1 MTNLDS
7 IDKAQKYVLNTYN
20 RFPISLVKGEGTYVW
35 DADGKEYLDFVSGIA
50 VCALGHSNSVLIKAI
65 TEQAKQLWHVSNLYY
80 NEPQV
85 LLAEKLVSL
94 TGLGKVFF
102 CNSGAEA
109 NEAAIKLV
117 RKYFHR
123 HNEAG
128 RKEIISFNK
137 SFHGR
142 TMGAL
147 AATGQ
152 AKYQEGFAPMVA
164 GFAYANYN
172 DLASVEGLISDKIAA
187 IMVEPIQG
195 EGGINVAEL
204 GFLRGLRDI
213 CTREGIWLIFD
224 EVQTGVG
231 RTGKLWAYEHYG
243 FKPDIIT
250 MAKALGGGFPIGAMV
265 ACDEV
270 ASGFAPGDH
279 ATTYGGNPLA
289 CAVANAVLGMVG
301 EAKFL
306 DNVKA
311 RGDYLVQSLKDI
323 GDSRIKDIR
332 GQGLLIGVEFTREVN
347 DLIKLCVDK
356 GLLLV
361 GAGPKVVRFIPP
373 LNVNEIEINKAIA
386 IFKDALKA
394 WQTN

>member
-7 IDKAQKYVLNTYN
+7 IYKAENYVLSTYN
-20 RFPISLVKGEGTYVW
+20 RFPISLVKGEGSYVW
-35 DADGKEYLDFVSGIA
+35 DADGKEYVDFVSGIA
-50 VCALGHSNSVLIKAI
+50 VCALGHSNPSLVKAI
-65 TEQAKQLWHVSNLYY
+65 TEQAQQLWHISNLYY

-85 LLAEKLVSL
+85 LLAEKLISL

-117 RKYFHR
+117 RKYFYR

-128 RKEIISFNK
+128 RNEIISFNK

-152 AKYQEGFAPMVA
+152 AKYHEGFAPMVA
-164 GFAYANYN
+164 GFAYADYN
-172 DLASVEGLISDKIAA
+172 DLSSVEGLISDKIAA

-243 FKPDIIT
+243 LKPDIIT

-265 ACDEV
+265 VADKV

-289 CAVANAVLGMVG
+289 CAVASAVLDIVG
-301 EAKFL
+301 ETEFL
-306 DNVKA
+306 DKVKA

-323 GDSRIKDIR
+323 GDSRIRDIR
-332 GQGLLIGVEFTREVN
+332 GQGLLIGVEFSEEVG

-361 GAGPKVVRFIPP
+361 GAGPNVVRFIPP
-373 LNVNEIEINKAIA
+373 LNVKEVEINKAIA

-394 WQTN
+394 WQSN

>member
-7 IDKAQKYVLNTYN
+7 IYKAENYVLSTYN
-20 RFPISLVKGEGTYVW
+20 RFPISLVKGEGSYVW
-35 DADGKEYLDFVSGIA
+35 DADGKEYVDFVSGIA
-50 VCALGHSNSVLIKAI
+50 VCALGHSNPSLVKAI
-65 TEQAKQLWHVSNLYY
+65 TEQAQQLWHISNLYY

-85 LLAEKLVSL
+85 LLAEKLISL

-117 RKYFHR
+117 RKYFYR

-128 RKEIISFNK
+128 RNEIISFNK

-152 AKYQEGFAPMVA
+152 AKYHEGFAPMVA
-164 GFAYANYN
+164 GFAYADYN
-172 DLASVEGLISDKIAA
+172 DLSSVEKLISDKLCA
-187 IMVEPIQG
+187 IIVEPIQG
-195 EGGINVAEL
+195 EGGINLAEL
-204 GFLRGLRDI
+204 GFIRGLRDI

-243 FKPDIIT
+243 LKPDIIT

-265 ACDEV
+265 VADKV

-289 CAVANAVLGMVG
+289 CAVASAVLDIVG
-301 EAKFL
+301 ETEFL
-306 DNVKA
+306 DKVKA

-323 GDSRIKDIR
+323 GDSRIRDIR
-332 GQGLLIGVEFTREVN
+332 GQGLLIGVEFTEEVG

-361 GAGPKVVRFIPP
+361 GAGPNVVRFIPP
-373 LNVNEIEINKAIA
+373 LNVKEVEINKAIA

-394 WQTN
+394 WQSN

>member
-7 IDKAQKYVLNTYN
+7 IYKAENYVLSTYN
-20 RFPISLVKGEGTYVW
+20 RFPISLVKGEGSYVW
-35 DADGKEYLDFVSGIA
+35 DADGKEYVDFVSGIA
-50 VCALGHSNSVLIKAI
+50 VCALGHSNPSLVKAI
-65 TEQAKQLWHVSNLYY
+65 TEQAQQLWHISNLYY

-85 LLAEKLVSL
+85 LLAEKLISL

-117 RKYFHR
+117 RKYFYR

-128 RKEIISFNK
+128 RNEIISFNK

-152 AKYQEGFAPMVA
+152 AKYHEGFAPMVA
-164 GFAYANYN
+164 GFAYADYN
-172 DLASVEGLISDKIAA
+172 DLSSVEKLISDKLCA
-187 IMVEPIQG
+187 IIVEPIQG
-195 EGGINVAEL
+195 EGGINLAEL
-204 GFLRGLRDI
+204 GFIRGLRDI

-243 FKPDIIT
+243 LKPDIIT

-265 ACDEV
+265 VADKV

-289 CAVANAVLGMVG
+289 CAVASAVLDIVG
-301 EAKFL
+301 ETEFL
-306 DNVKA
+306 DKVKA

-323 GDSRIKDIR
+323 GDSRIRDIR
-332 GQGLLIGVEFTREVN
+332 GQGLLIGVEFSEEVG

-361 GAGPKVVRFIPP
+361 GAGPNVVRFIPP
-373 LNVNEIEINKAIA
+373 LNVKEVEINKAIA

-394 WQTN
+394 WQSN